1 MAGYW
6 KCQLKPQIDC
16 PSFLP
21 VSSFSLSVLC
31 LNSVYLLICLC
42 YCYLLL
48 ILFSYAEEGFAL
60 LLVHD
65 VCVDPILSIDTRRIT
80 QHHSPATHH
89 CSDPWSA
96 LAHCICSTCVFI
108 RIWDANMASRLY
120 AIKVFSSVLC
130 LSRCI
135 VFLGFLHCERLHGS
149 KINST

>member
-1 MAGYW
+1 MCSWRSYNAASVPCFADCQLQWFPFWLWSFLTVETGSPKWDIPCRSSWCYFAVFIWHISLYCTAVLAHPMLMAGYL

-21 VSSFSLSVLC
+21 ISSTSFSLSVLC

-80 QHHSPATHH
+80 
-89 CSDPWSA
+89 
-96 LAHCICSTCVFI
+96 
-108 RIWDANMASRLY
+108 
-120 AIKVFSSVLC
+120 
-130 LSRCI
+130 
-135 VFLGFLHCERLHGS
+135 
-149 KINST
+149 